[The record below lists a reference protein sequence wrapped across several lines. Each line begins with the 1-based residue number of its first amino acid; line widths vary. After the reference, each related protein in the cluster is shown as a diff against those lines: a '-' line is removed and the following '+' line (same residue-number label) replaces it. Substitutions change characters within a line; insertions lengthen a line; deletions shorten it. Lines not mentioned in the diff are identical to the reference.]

1 VACQPAMKRVPQ
13 EKAAAFA
20 ASFRALRAIL
30 APYVRK
36 RMRAVHDTTELYYI
50 ETSFPAFRGKPAMFG
65 AVRKGKAYVSFHLMP
80 LYLNPALASGI
91 SADLKKRKQ
100 GKTCF
105 NFENPDKKL
114 FAELARLTK
123 RSFEYFR
130 KIGPNPHYSRKWK
143 AEELF
148 CESETK
154 M

>member
-1 VACQPAMKRVPQ
+1 VACKPAIKKVSQ

-30 APYVRK
+30 APYARK
-36 RMRAVHDTTELYYI
+36 KMRVVHDTTQLYYI
-50 ETSFPAFRGKPAMFG
+50 ETSFPTFRGKPAMFG

-80 LYLNPALASGI
+80 LYMNPALASGI

-105 NFENPDKKL
+105 NFENPDRRL
-114 FAELARLTK
+114 FAKLAGLTK

-130 KIGPNPHYSRKWK
+130 KVGSKLQEDSYLN
-143 AEELF
+143 
-148 CESETK
+148 
-154 M
+154 